1 MTALSHFRI
10 VELSEGVSGE
20 YCGKLLAD
28 FGAEVVKIERPG
40 GSPTRALG
48 PFKDDVAGPER
59 SGLFAYLNTNK
70 RSVVLD
76 LETAEGQAML
86 FQLLARADA
95 VIDDHAPGW
104 LKDHGLDLEAVEQRH
119 PGLVVCAIT
128 PYGQAAPE
136 DRAHAEDLTLIHAS
150 GWGYHTP
157 SGADP
162 ARPPLKGA
170 GRFMASYEAGLEAA
184 MCVAASLYGRTD
196 TGRVIDISRQEVM
209 ASRVDYVLGQMV
221 AGDMDVDASRARFDL
236 GGPAGIFPCR
246 QGFVYI
252 WMSAPS
258 HWEAVRQL
266 LGDPAWMK
274 AFPANWLERGLTPE
288 RIAECRRHIGD
299 WLKTQDKDEAA
310 AAAQTLGLT
319 LVPVN
324 DASDLVRS
332 PQFQHRA
339 FFAQVEHPTLGRALY
354 PTVPYKLSKTPARIA
369 RPAPLLGQHG
379 EEALAALRVTA

>member
-1 MTALSHFRI
+1 MSALSPYRI
-10 VELSEGVSGE
+10 VELAHGVSGE

-28 FGAEVVKIERPG
+28 FGAEVIKVEPPG

-76 LETAEGQAML
+76 LETPEGRGML
-86 FQLLARADA
+86 ERLLARADA

-104 LKDHGLDLEAVEQRH
+104 LDALGLGLEQVEQSH
-119 PGLVVCAIT
+119 PKLILCSVT
-128 PYGQAAPE
+128 PFGQSAPLE
-136 DRAHAEDLTLIHAS
+136 RAHAEDLTVIQAS

-157 SGADP
+157 TGADP

-170 GRFMASYEAGLEAA
+170 GRFLASYEAGLEAA
-184 MCVAASLYGRTD
+184 MCVVAALYGREE
-196 TGRVIDISRQEVM
+196 TGKGRAIDISKQEVL

-221 AGDMDVDASRARFDL
+221 AGDMDVDTGRARFDL

-246 QGFVYI
+246 QGFVYL

-258 HWEAVRQL
+258 HWKAIGQL
-266 LGDPAWMK
+266 LGEPAWMQ
-274 AFPANWLERGLTPE
+274 AFPDNWLERGLTPE
-288 RIAECRRHIGD
+288 RIAECRRHVGD
-299 WLKTQDKDEAA
+299 WLKTQDKNAVA

-324 DASDLVRS
+324 DPGDLVAS
-332 PQFQHRA
+332 EQFIHRG
-339 FFAQVEHPTLGRALY
+339 FFVRVEHPVQGQTLY
-354 PTVPYKLSKTPARIA
+354 PTVPYKLSRTPAQIR
-369 RPAPLLGQHG
+369 RPAPLLGEHG
-379 EEALAALRVTA
+379 VEAFA